1 VNYREQRVE
10 AGVAPATIDKQ
21 VSIAETMIIK
31 VFDDD
36 RIGGDVV
43 KAFRIVKK
51 KLKKGINE
59 RIWTITIDHQEK
71 KGFVNAYE
79 TL

>member
-21 VSIAETMIIK
+21 VSIAETMFIK

-43 KAFRIVKK
+43 KAFRTVNKR
-51 KLKKGINE
+51 LTKGANAWS
-59 RIWTITIDHQEK
+59 WTVNIDHQEK
-71 KGFVNAYE
+71 RAS
-79 TL
+79 

>member
-1 VNYREQRVE
+1 MKRTNLVNYREQRVE
-10 AGVAPATIDKQ
+10 AGVAPATIDKE

-43 KAFRIVKK
+43 KASRSVKK
-51 KLKKGINE
+51 RLTKGANA
-59 RIWTITIDHQEK
+59 RTRTVTSDHQEK
-71 KGFVNAYE
+71 RAS
-79 TL
+79 

>member
-1 VNYREQRVE
+1 MNYREQRVE
-10 AGVAPATIDKQ
+10 AGVAPATIDKE

-43 KAFRIVKK
+43 KASRTVKK
-51 KLKKGINE
+51 RLKKGANAGS
-59 RIWTITIDHQEK
+59 WTVTIDHQEK
-71 KGFVNAYE
+71 RAS
-79 TL
+79 